1 MRRSSS
7 WERAVPARNWRRGET
22 ALIDLERQAILHALK
37 QTQGNR
43 VAAAKLLGIS
53 ERSLYRKLDRHKL
66 RDAPLP

>member
-1 MRRSSS
+1 
-7 WERAVPARNWRRGET
+7 
-22 ALIDLERQAILHALK
+22 LERQAILHALK

-66 RDAPLP
+66 RHAPLP